1 MLREDLSSKQV
12 RLLRSTYR
20 LIGSKGMKRLTL
32 EDVADDAGVSKA
44 VIVYYFKSKE
54 NLVLRTMRW
63 VLAQVADRIQEVTA
77 PAATPEARVRAMID
91 AIFVDPVRNR
101 NFYLA
106 YTDLVEYAARAERFQ
121 ELSGEFHTIVEATY
135 ADVIRLGVER
145 DTFEARD
152 LEEGAKIVRA
162 IIDGLFVQWLQ
173 EPDWRGTHAE
183 YKQTCTRA
191 LLSYLRFTPGLG

>member
-1 MLREDLSSKQV
+1 
-12 RLLRSTYR
+12 
-20 LIGSKGMKRLTL
+20 MKRLTL

-63 VLAQVADRIQEVTA
+63 VLAQVADRIGEAMA
-77 PAATPEARVRAMID
+77 PVATPEAKVGAMID

-106 YTDLVEYAARAERFQ
+106 YTALVEYAARAERFA
-121 ELSGEFHTIVEATY
+121 ELSGAFHSIVEATY
-135 ADVIRLGVER
+135 AEVIRQGIEQ

-152 LEEGAKIVRA
+152 IDEGAKVVRA
-162 IIDGLFVQWLQ
+162 IIDGLFIQWLQ
-173 EPDWRGTHAE
+173 EADWRGTHQD
-183 YKQTCTRA
+183 YKEICTRA
-191 LLSYLRFTPGLG
+191 LLSYLRFSSATP